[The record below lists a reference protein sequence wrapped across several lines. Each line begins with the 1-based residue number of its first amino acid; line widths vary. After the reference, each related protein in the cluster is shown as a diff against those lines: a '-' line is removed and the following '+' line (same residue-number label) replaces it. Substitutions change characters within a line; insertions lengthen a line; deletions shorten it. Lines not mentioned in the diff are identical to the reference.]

1 MSESDNGG
9 FGCSDIYLS
18 KSDGVSNVN
27 MPDTPGVAASG
38 AAIINALIG
47 ISMSSSVSEN
57 T

>member
-9 FGCSDIYLS
+9 VGCSDIYLS